1 MTALPPAL
9 RDVAFDLRWH
19 WATREADSG
28 LRSSHAALVA
38 MIQVGAS
45 GSHARSSYDGA
56 MVARCDEKRAAQ
68 ERHKVI
74 ETALA
79 KISDEHRSALWLA
92 YGPHVVDPRAL
103 GALHGLG
110 EAAPVAVLTAAARR
124 AHASAAK
131 RGEKRALWPWLLTR
145 KASGAVIVSVSTEAL
160 ALLRAALTTYAATA
174 GVKVEPKARRSRATT
189 KRVTAETFSPVWA

>member
-38 MIQVGAS
+38 MIQTGGGS
-45 GSHARSSYDGA
+45 GGGDEQNAHA
-56 MVARCDEKRAAQ
+56 ARLDRARDAQ
-68 ERHKVI
+68 ARHKAI

-79 KISDEHRSALWLA
+79 KLSEEHRSALWLA

-124 AHASAAK
+124 AHASAGK
-131 RGEKRALWPWLLTR
+131 RGECRALWPWLLGR
-145 KASGAVIVSVSTEAL
+145 KASGAVIVSVSTEAR
-160 ALLRAALTTYAATA
+160 ALLRAALTAYAAAA
-174 GVKVEPKARRSRATT
+174 GVKVEPKARRSRAAT